1 VIGPLV
7 EVPVMIGLVNV
18 ALWMG
23 RRYWGMTDDP
33 VPAAVAAGVDEVACD
48 PPRS

>member
-1 VIGPLV
+1 VL
-7 EVPVMIGLVNV
+7 IGLVNV

-23 RRYWGMTDDP
+23 RKYWHMTDEP
-33 VPAAVAAGVDEVACD
+33 VPAAVAAGADEVACD